1 MSDEGYA
8 QIFKSLG
15 LLEEVDLFHSFRHV
29 LEALDLAEV
38 VGVAAA
44 VTEIFPDFAGS
55 VSKVKW
61 NGRNVALATS
71 ENGKD

>member
-1 MSDEGYA
+1 MKGKPE
-8 QIFKSLG
+8 FLKSLG
-15 LLEEVDLFHSFRHV
+15 FLEEVDLFHSFRHV

-71 ENGKD
+71 ENRS